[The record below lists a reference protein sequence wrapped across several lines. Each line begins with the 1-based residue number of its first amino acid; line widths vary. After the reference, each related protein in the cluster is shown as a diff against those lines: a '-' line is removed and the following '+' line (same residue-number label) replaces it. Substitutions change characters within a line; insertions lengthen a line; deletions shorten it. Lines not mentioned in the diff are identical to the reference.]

1 MNHPLEPCQCHG
13 KSVCSACAYY
23 IALYR
28 RKRAIKAILRGITG
42 AVLTAAL
49 ISGTMAAT
57 RANGLVLKNTVNVA
71 VASPTES
78 GLLSRP
84 NLTVY
89 GRDASIRK
97 VGGVATFTFL
107 TSRPPNARKNANG
120 GYQSHV
126 GA

>member
-1 MNHPLEPCQCHG
+1 MTAP
-13 KSVCSACAYY
+13 SAAN
-23 IALYR
+23 
-28 RKRAIKAILRGITG
+28 RGTI
-42 AVLTAAL
+42 
-49 ISGTMAAT
+49 AAT

-89 GRDASIRK
+89 GRDAPVRK
-97 VGGVATFTFL
+97 AGGVATFTFL
-107 TSRPPNARKNANG
+107 TSRPPYAQRCAAG
-120 GYQSHV
+120 GFSQSHF